1 MLPKKLPSAET
12 RLEVSRIIA
21 QASGAFCM
29 IGGQILDMENENREV
44 DVSLIEDTQRQKQVP
59 SYPLHVSAA
68 VFWQR
73 HHWTK
78 SCCCQ
83 IR

>member
-21 QASGAFCM
+21 QASGAFGM

-44 DVSLIEDTQRQKQVP
+44 DVS
-59 SYPLHVSAA
+59 
-68 VFWQR
+68 
-73 HHWTK
+73 
-78 SCCCQ
+78 
-83 IR
+83 